1 MTFQF
6 YTLNFD
12 SKQMKIERYFYGLI
26 INDKMANFDTLQIFV
41 DRY

>member
-26 INDKMANFDTLQIFV
+26 VNDKMANLCTLQILV
-41 DRY
+41 DEY